1 MYSFCTNINVKPV
14 NQTES
19 RYIMPAESETH
30 EGTWLQWPH
39 HYQYGIN
46 YRKRIEATWIA
57 ITKEL
62 ISCEKIHIIAYNNE
76 EKNRIIKLLKNNNI
90 DLTNIDFKI
99 YETDDVWIR
108 DNGPVYVR
116 DRNKKLV
123 IEDWGFNGW
132 GKKAN
137 YQKCNKIPSEIAK
150 EQNRELINLNNELIN
165 EGGSVEIDGNGTLM
179 ACKSSILNNNR
190 NPEITQKEAE
200 KIFTKYLGVS
210 YFIWLDGQKGVD
222 ITDSHIDGFAR
233 FGNEHTIVTMSKE
246 DLSYYYVK
254 NKDID
259 KLYHAKD
266 KNGNPYHLLILPL
279 TKKDVITSY
288 GKNVGRASYCN
299 FYIANTKVLVPIYHD
314 QNDSIAL
321 NKIYLYQGNKNQKY
335 FFHLF
340 ESQSY

>member
-1 MYSFCTNINVKPV
+1 MTKLNVLIILLTIFYSCNKNNVITPIDEIEIMYT
-14 NQTES
+14 
-19 RYIMPAESETH
+19 MPDESEHH

-137 YQKCNKIPSEIAK
+137 
-150 EQNRELINLNNELIN
+150 
-165 EGGSVEIDGNGTLM
+165 
-179 ACKSSILNNNR
+179 
-190 NPEITQKEAE
+190 
-200 KIFTKYLGVS
+200 
-210 YFIWLDGQKGVD
+210 
-222 ITDSHIDGFAR
+222 
-233 FGNEHTIVTMSKE
+233 
-246 DLSYYYVK
+246 
-254 NKDID
+254 
-259 KLYHAKD
+259 
-266 KNGNPYHLLILPL
+266 
-279 TKKDVITSY
+279 
-288 GKNVGRASYCN
+288 
-299 FYIANTKVLVPIYHD
+299 
-314 QNDSIAL
+314 
-321 NKIYLYQGNKNQKY
+321 
-335 FFHLF
+335 
-340 ESQSY
+340 